1 MRIGIYGGTFSPPHM
16 GHVRAAEEFISAMR
30 LDKLLVIPALIPPH
44 KTDVEII
51 DSELRLELCR
61 LAFNMEKC
69 EVSDIEIR
77 RGGKSYTV
85 LTLEEIK
92 KIYPSDEL
100 FFLCGTDMILT
111 FDRWYRA
118 EDIFR
123 MCTVVYVRREN
134 DDITEKKIAEKVS
147 SYSEQFGAEIRHISP
162 RITELSS
169 SEIRDL
175 IQSEGDISELVPP
188 AVAEFIRERGIYN
201 RGDFCV

>member
-1 MRIGIYGGTFSPPHM
+1 M
-16 GHVRAAEEFISAMR
+16 GHVRAAEEFISAMK

-44 KTDVEII
+44 KTDAEII
-51 DSELRLELCR
+51 DPELRLRLCR
-61 LAFNMEKC
+61 LAFCMEKC

-85 LTLEEIK
+85 LTLEELK

-100 FFLCGTDMILT
+100 LFLCGTDMILT

-134 DDITEKKIAEKVS
+134 DDITERKIAEKVS

-188 AVAEFIRERGIYN
+188 AVAEFIRESGIYN